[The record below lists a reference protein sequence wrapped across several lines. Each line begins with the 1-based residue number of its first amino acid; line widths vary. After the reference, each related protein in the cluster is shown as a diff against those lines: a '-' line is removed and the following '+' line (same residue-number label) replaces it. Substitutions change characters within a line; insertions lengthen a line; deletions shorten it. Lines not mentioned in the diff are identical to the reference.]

1 MSEAREETPR
11 GARFSVNLRVK
22 CFSSIQIP
30 SQIPANAEKS
40 TERVENAPAEAA
52 FEGEISNISNDGAC
66 LVSTHEL
73 KINEILRVAFPFNNV
88 ISPYVTSPR
97 TLAEVRWVHP
107 ADQGQI
113 HCGLRF
119 LL

>member
-1 MSEAREETPR
+1 M
-11 GARFSVNLRVK
+11 K
-22 CFSSIQIP
+22 CFSSVQIP
-30 SQIPANAEKS
+30 SKEEKSAEK
-40 TERVENAPAEAA
+40 VKDAPAETT

-73 KINEILRVAFPFNNV
+73 KINELLRVAFPFNNV

-97 TLAEVRWVHP
+97 TLAEVRWIHP
-107 ADQGQI
+107 IGQGQF
-113 HCGLRF
+113 HSGLRF